1 MSYTFVDAGNA
12 NPEKIISRE
21 IGYLGDFGQF
31 SLDAQ
36 IFNDEI
42 SGFISIPK
50 INGFVTPLGLVL
62 LSGRPRSDENGGN
75 VLVNGFETQVK
86 WKVTSDTHFLLN
98 YAYIDITAK
107 EDETT
112 SNINESMPRYKIS
125 ALVTHRFNSKWDA
138 SFAYYQTRKV
148 LPWEREPSRFS

>member
-1 MSYTFVDAGNA
+1 MSYTFGDAGNA

-125 ALVTHRFNSKWDA
+125 ALVTHRFNSKWYT
-138 SFAYYQTRKV
+138 SLTYYQTSKV